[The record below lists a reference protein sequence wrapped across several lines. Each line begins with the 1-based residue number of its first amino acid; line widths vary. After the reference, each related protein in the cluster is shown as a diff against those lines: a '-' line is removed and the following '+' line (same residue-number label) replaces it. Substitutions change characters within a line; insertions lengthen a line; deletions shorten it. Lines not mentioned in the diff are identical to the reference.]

1 MYKPSNVKINKSK
14 LFIAAAM
21 STVLLSSS
29 VVLADNYPSRPIN
42 MIIPYGP
49 GGATDISART
59 ISEPLSKAVGK
70 PLVMVNKAGAGGAIG
85 SVAVQNA
92 KADGYTL
99 LFARVG
105 THTVNPA
112 IKATLPYKLEDFRFV
127 GIYEINPVACA
138 VKADSDINSMEDLVA
153 RAKAKPGS
161 VSYSSSGVGSLLQLA
176 AAMVLKEFGLENPI
190 KQATHIP
197 MKGGGGAATAV
208 LTGTATFVCANSSAL
223 ASFVKNK
230 QLKPLLVTTAEPV
243 AGFDAPTSK
252 DLGKP
257 NLEQLVGWTG
267 VAGPDD
273 LPDDIAKSWG
283 EWLATATSNK
293 EFVEKMEAR
302 GSVIRLMS
310 PEESKSFINTQYKQ
324 FRALVDE
331 LGMRVEG

>member
-1 MYKPSNVKINKSK
+1 MYFPRIKTKNNSK
-14 LFIAAAM
+14 LLLAIAISTAILSVSATAA
-21 STVLLSSS
+21 
-29 VVLADNYPSRPIN
+29 DYPSRPIN
-42 MIIPYGP
+42 MVIPYGP

-59 ISEPLSKAVGK
+59 LSEPLTKEVGQ

-92 KADGYTL
+92 KPDGYTL

-105 THTVNPA
+105 THTVNTA
-112 IKATLPYKLEDFRFV
+112 MKATLPYKLEDFRFV
-127 GIYEINPVACA
+127 GVYEINPVACV
-138 VKADSDINSMEDLVA
+138 VKADSNFKSMEDIVA
-153 RAKAKPGS
+153 QAKAKPGS
-161 VSYSSSGVGSLLQLA
+161 VSYSSSGVGSLLHLA
-176 AAMVLKEFGLENPI
+176 SAMVLKEFGLEDPVT
-190 KQATHIP
+190 QAIHIP

-208 LTGTATFVCANSSAL
+208 LTGTATFVCSNSSSL

-230 QLKPLLVTTAEPV
+230 QFRPLLVTTAEPV

-283 EWLATATSNK
+283 KWLAKATSNK
-293 EFVEKMEAR
+293 DFVEKMEAR
-302 GSVIRLMS
+302 GSIIRLMS
-310 PEESKSFINTQYKQ
+310 PAESKSFIEAQYKQ

>member
-1 MYKPSNVKINKSK
+1 MV
-14 LFIAAAM
+14 
-21 STVLLSSS
+21 
-29 VVLADNYPSRPIN
+29 
-42 MIIPYGP
+42 IPYGP

-59 ISEPLSKAVGK
+59 LSEPLGKEVGQ
-70 PLVMVNKAGAGGAIG
+70 PLIMVNKGGAGGAIG

-92 KADGYTL
+92 KPDGYTL

-112 IKATLPYKLEDFRFV
+112 MKATLPYKLDDFRFV
-127 GIYEINPVACA
+127 GVYEINPVACA
-138 VKADSDINSMEDLVA
+138 VRTDSDINSIEELVA
-153 RAKAKPGS
+153 LAKTKPGS
-161 VSYSSSGVGSLLQLA
+161 VSYSSSGVGSLLHLA
-176 AAMVLKEFGLENPI
+176 AAMVLKEFGVEDPVKEAI
-190 KQATHIP
+190 HIP

-208 LTGTATFVCANSSAL
+208 LTGTATFICTNSSAL

-243 AGFDAPTSK
+243 VGFDAPTSK

-267 VAGPDD
+267 IAGPDD

-283 EWLATATSNK
+283 KWLATATSNK
-293 EFVEKMEAR
+293 DFVEKMEAR
-302 GSVIRLMS
+302 GSIIRLMS
-310 PEESKSFINTQYKQ
+310 PAESKSFIEAQYKQ
-324 FRALVDE
+324 FKTLVDE